1 MFSNFLLQGFFE
13 NANVHLI
20 ITVTLK
26 IYTLYQ
32 RKSSSIYNIYHM
44 YSSLKNLKFM
54 LRLDSLHN
62 DYNQFA

>member
-1 MFSNFLLQGFFE
+1 MFNNLLLQGFFE

-44 YSSLKNLKFM
+44 YSSLEKSEIHVAF
-54 LRLDSLHN
+54 RFS
-62 DYNQFA
+62 A